1 MKNAEEAFADRKA
14 GAAAAGAGKPV
25 SFFDRM
31 KKSGTLSTV
40 VYIVLGV
47 VLALAAKE
55 ALVFGLN
62 TDTPVVA
69 VVSSSM
75 QHDSPAQTY
84 YGWLETNLGY
94 NRSYI
99 DSWPISGGFLVGD
112 MPIVQGA
119 DGYNVG
125 DIIVYS
131 VPGQSVPIIHR
142 IIVINPDGSYQ
153 TKGDNNLQQL
163 TYEFSVRSVQVHGK
177 VIAVIPKLGYFKVF
191 TMRVFGV

>member
-1 MKNAEEAFADRKA
+1 MQNAEEAFADRKV
-14 GAAAAGAGKPV
+14 GAAASGAGKPG
-25 SFFDRM
+25 SFFDGVKR
-31 KKSGTLSTV
+31 SGTLNTAAYV
-40 VYIVLGV
+40 VLGI
-47 VLALAAKE
+47 VLALVARQ
-55 ALVFGLN
+55 ALVFGLH

-75 QHDSPAQTY
+75 QHDNPAQTY
-84 YGWLETNLGY
+84 YGWLADNLGY

-112 MPIVQGA
+112 MPIVQG
-119 DGYNVG
+119 GSSYSVG
-125 DIIVYS
+125 DVVVYS

-163 TYEFSVRSVQVHGK
+163 TYEFSVRGAQVHGK
-177 VIAVIPKLGYFKVF
+177 VIAVVPKLGYFKVF
-191 TMRVFGV
+191 TMRVFGM